1 MAEASMLDLRGLQA
15 LIEALRDRGYTV
27 MGPTVRDGVITT
39 GEVRTL
45 DDLPRGV
52 GDDQE
57 AGHYRLRSRADGALF
72 GYAAP
77 MQSAKPVFFPA
88 DEIIWRG
95 SRGEDG
101 FGVRADEPAA
111 GPLALLGVRA
121 CDLAAVGVQDS
132 VLAQREFTDTRYVQR
147 RDRTFVVATA
157 CADPA
162 GTCFCAS
169 MDTGPKPKSGY
180 DIALTELLAGE
191 HRFLAEAGSE
201 DGQRLLAQVAASP
214 ADQDDLAA
222 AAELMAAARTRMG
235 RTMATDGLRELLYDS
250 VESPHWE
257 DVASRCL
264 ACANCTMVCPTCFCT
279 SVEDVSDLSGDEDV
293 RHRVWDSCFSQEYS
307 RLHTN
312 FIRASTASRYRQWL
326 THKLAAW
333 QDQFGTSGC
342 VGCGRCITWCPAAID
357 ITAEVA
363 ALRAASE
370 GDTHA
375 HDS

>member
-57 AGHYRLRSRADGALF
+57 AGHYRLRSRADGALL

-342 VGCGRCITWCPAAID
+342 VGCGRCITWCPAGID
-357 ITAEVA
+357 LTAEVA